1 MRTDKHIAIPKNIQD
16 ICDIRETVRQKVEM
30 VHKLSGESS
39 KILSEITAYAWPY
52 EATPRLSVARTM
64 AEIDRRLWQHAF
76 DKTGLNQFMD
86 AKARREFNNGL
97 DKNPPPFTMETARST
112 LMDTATAAPGM
123 FKRSVVEF
131 FQGLSGQYRTN
142 TNEPFK
148 VGKRVVC
155 TYMTSHWHG
164 YIEVNYGTYSNGS
177 AQLNDLDRVF
187 KVLDE
192 KQHHPRELENLVN
205 MAWKQGEVYEDDYF
219 QIKGFKNG
227 NAHILFK
234 RADLLQKANKIIHE
248 YFDGSALP
256 DGRAAA

>member
-1 MRTDKHIAIPKNIQD
+1 MRGDKHIAIPKTIED
-16 ICDIRETVRQKVEM
+16 ICDTREAVREKVELM
-30 VHKLSGESS
+30 HRLADDCEKQLQE
-39 KILSEITAYAWPY
+39 LNTYAWPF
-52 EATPRLSVARTM
+52 EAKPRMSVKGIM
-64 AEIDRRLWQHAF
+64 QEIDRRLWRHAF
-76 DKTGLNQFMD
+76 DKTGLNQYMD
-86 AKARREFNNGL
+86 AKARREFDNSL
-97 DKNPPPFTMETARST
+97 EKEPPPFTMATARST
-112 LMDTATAAPGM
+112 LMDTAAAADGM

-131 FQGLSGQYRTN
+131 FQGLSSQYRTN

-164 YIEVNYGTYSNGS
+164 HCEVNYGTYSNGS

-187 KVLDE
+187 KILDD

-205 MAWKQGEVYEDDYF
+205 QSWKQGEIYEDDYF

-234 RADLLQKANKIIHE
+234 RQDLLDKANKMISE
-248 YFDGSALP
+248 FFNESALP
-256 DGRAAA
+256 DGRAA

>member
-1 MRTDKHIAIPKNIQD
+1 MRGDKHIAIPKTIED
-16 ICDIRETVRQKVEM
+16 ICEARENVREKVELM
-30 VHKLSGESS
+30 HRLSGECS
-39 KILSEITAYAWPY
+39 KQLSEFTAYAWPY
-52 EATPRLSVARTM
+52 NAGPALSIANTM
-64 AEIDRRLWQHAF
+64 KEIDRRLWQHAF

-86 AKARREFNNGL
+86 AKARRAFQNSLE
-97 DKNPPPFTMETARST
+97 KEPPPFTMETARST
-112 LMDTATAAPGM
+112 LMDTAAAAPSM

-131 FQGLSGQYRTN
+131 FQGLSKQYRTN

-148 VGKRVVC
+148 VGKRAVC

-164 YIEVNYGTYSNGS
+164 YCEVNYGTYSNGS

-192 KQHHPRELENLVN
+192 KQHHPRELENKIN
-205 MAWKQGEVYEDDYF
+205 EAWKKGEIYEDDYF
-219 QIKGFKNG
+219 QVKGFKNG

-234 RADLLQKANKIIHE
+234 RADLLEKANRIINE

-256 DGRAAA
+256 DGRRAA